1 MFNKTI
7 KAKDDDVA
15 HAVNAALRILTCR
28 EHSILELYKKLILKF
43 TDKASKEAIKK
54 CIENNWQSQER
65 YMQMLFEH
73 LVNQCYGP
81 RKIALEASKK
91 GVKAQYYQ
99 EMMDS
104 TDFVEVAVKFLAQKI
119 DPSVDLS
126 FEDKQKILASLAR
139 RGFSNSMC
147 MEALNTYLSNLN

>member
-15 HAVNAALRILTCR
+15 HAVNAALRILTRR

-91 GVKAQYYQ
+91 GVKAQ
-99 EMMDS
+99 
-104 TDFVEVAVKFLAQKI
+104 
-119 DPSVDLS
+119 
-126 FEDKQKILASLAR
+126 
-139 RGFSNSMC
+139 
-147 MEALNTYLSNLN
+147 